1 MDNKRSAV
9 IFPKNRNYLE
19 QLGENILLAMK
30 RRGINQTLLA
40 ERSGLSR
47 PTLRNITRGDPR
59 VSIGHYLMVLSVLG
73 LAEDISKVAMDDELG
88 RKLRDI
94 ELLKKHKKTTQ
105 SPHT

>member
-1 MDNKRSAV
+1 MTNNRSAV
-9 IFPKNRNYLE
+9 VFPKDRKHLE

-30 RRGINQTLLA
+30 RRGVNQTLMA

-59 VSIGHYLMVLSVLG
+59 VSIGHYLVVLSVLG
-73 LAEDISKVAMDDELG
+73 LAEGISKVALDDELG

-94 ELLKKHKKTTQ
+94 ELLKRHKKAEKGAQT
-105 SPHT
+105 